1 MNRRILPFMP
11 PRLVASL
18 VQPPAMSQPDRTPSE
33 TAARAPENTPENTP
47 ENVPAIVLAAGRGQR
62 MRPLT
67 DSCPKPLLAVRGRPL
82 LAWHLDAL
90 RAAGVRR
97 FAINTGWLGR
107 QVHEFARR
115 YADQAAADAPALHW
129 HVSREEIDFGHALET
144 AGGIARALPWLC
156 AGGAQVFWAVAGD
169 IYAPDFVFDAQAAA
183 RFAASGRLA
192 QLWLAPN
199 PPQHPAGDFALA
211 AGGLAANEAAPGQPR
226 YTFSALALYHR
237 DLFAPPWCDIPPG
250 NPQGR
255 AAPLAPLLRAA
266 AAAGRVG
273 ASLYTGFW
281 ADVGTPDR
289 LAALNAD

>member
-11 PRLVASL
+11 PRLAASL

-33 TAARAPENTPENTP
+33 TAARAPENTS

-67 DSCPKPLLAVRGRPL
+67 DSCPKPLLPVRGRPL

-115 YADQAAADAPALHW
+115 YADQAAADASADSAALHW

-183 RFAASGRLA
+183 HFAASGLLA

-250 NPQGR
+250 NPQGQ

-273 ASLYTGFW
+273 ASLRSEEHTSELQS
-281 ADVGTPDR
+281 R
-289 LAALNAD
+289 

>member
-33 TAARAPENTPENTP
+33 TTARAP

-67 DSCPKPLLAVRGRPL
+67 DSCPKPLLPVRGRPL
-82 LAWHLDAL
+82 LAWHLDGL

-107 QVHEFARR
+107 QVHEFVRR
-115 YADQAAADAPALHW
+115 YADQAAADAGADSAALHW
-129 HVSREEIDFGHALET
+129 HVSREEADFGHALET

-169 IYAPDFVFDAQAAA
+169 IHAPQFPFDAQAAA
-183 RFAASGRLA
+183 RFAASGLLA

-250 NPQGR
+250 NPQGQ

-273 ASLYTGFW
+273 AALYEGAW
-281 ADVGTPDR
+281 ADVGTPER

>member
-1 MNRRILPFMP
+1 MNRRFPPFMP
-11 PRLVASL
+11 QRRVASL

-33 TAARAPENTPENTP
+33 TAAHAPENTPENTP

-67 DSCPKPLLAVRGRPL
+67 DSCPKPLLPVRGRPL

-169 IYAPDFVFDAQAAA
+169 I
-183 RFAASGRLA
+183 
-192 QLWLAPN
+192 
-199 PPQHPAGDFALA
+199 
-211 AGGLAANEAAPGQPR
+211 
-226 YTFSALALYHR
+226 
-237 DLFAPPWCDIPPG
+237 
-250 NPQGR
+250 
-255 AAPLAPLLRAA
+255 
-266 AAAGRVG
+266 
-273 ASLYTGFW
+273 
-281 ADVGTPDR
+281 
-289 LAALNAD
+289 